1 LSGTAFTFTKLAVA
15 DLDRA
20 VTFYSTCVGL
30 RLLKRFVA
38 DEGPY
43 AQEEAVLVN
52 GNGERGPML
61 LLVRYLSR
69 PAPPP
74 GAAWLGFSVVDLD
87 GTIAAV
93 ERAGGAVLVP
103 VHEALGMRIAVVAD
117 REGHPIE
124 LTTPLDG
131 PP

>member
-1 LSGTAFTFTKLAVA
+1 MSGTAFTFTKIVVV

-20 VTFYSTCVGL
+20 VAFYSDVVGL

-61 LLVRYLSR
+61 LLVRYLSL
-69 PAPPP
+69 PAPSP
-74 GAAWLGFSVVDLD
+74 GAAWMGFSVVDLPA
-87 GTIAAV
+87 TIAAV
-93 ERAGGAVLVP
+93 EQAGGAVLVP
-103 VHEALGMRIAVVAD
+103 VHEALGMRIAVVSD
-117 REGHPIE
+117 PEGHPIE
-124 LTTPLDG
+124 LTTSLD
-131 PP
+131 